1 MMSSLRNFSCIWS
14 SKQTSAGPQI
24 NGKKNVLQKISGCSG
39 PGAII
44 QRLQSVIFHLGNYT
58 SDIFIIKL
66 REDREEWLMCG
77 LGETAEGDIII
88 LVTFPPLMR

>member
-1 MMSSLRNFSCIWS
+1 MV
-14 SKQTSAGPQI
+14 
-24 NGKKNVLQKISGCSG
+24 KKNVLQKISGCSG

-77 LGETAEGDIII
+77 LGETPEGDIII
-88 LVTFPPLMR
+88 LVTLPPLMR